1 MPPRLYAD
9 EYADACQLLLDP
21 SIAMLRREG
30 ERIGVIEIPAGWVSV
45 VNFMHH
51 ELTTELGVYQVISAG
66 DKAGALRYMVDRRTP
81 SSDSIISAART
92 FSRNICAVC
101 GYRLASG
108 EQVRC
113 RLHPRLTTP
122 VVIARPPG
130 WSPPA
135 A

>member
-1 MPPRLYAD
+1 MRRWAD
-9 EYADACQLLLDP
+9 EYADADQTLLDP
-21 SIAMLRREG
+21 SIAVMQREG
-30 ERIGVIEIPAGWVSV
+30 DRIGVVEIPAGWVSI
-45 VNFMHH
+45 VNFLHYD
-51 ELTTELGVYQVISAG
+51 LIAELGAYQVVSAG
-66 DKAGALRYMVDRRTP
+66 DKAGALRYMIDRRTP
-81 SSDSIISAART
+81 VSDSVISAART

-101 GYRLASG
+101 GYRLVSG

-122 VVIARPPG
+122 VVIARWPG